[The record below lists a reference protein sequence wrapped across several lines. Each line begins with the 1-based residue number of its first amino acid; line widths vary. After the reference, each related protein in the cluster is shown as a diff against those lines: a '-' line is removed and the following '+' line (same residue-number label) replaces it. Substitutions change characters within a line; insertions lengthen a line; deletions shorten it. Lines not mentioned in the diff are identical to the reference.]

1 MKKSL
6 FAFFVSLS
14 LALAGVSSLSKAG
27 SLPVKAESEEAPR
40 FENEVE
46 ADRNELAFTLTGS
59 SLTPC
64 SQSFTLS
71 MQSVKIEA
79 YNNSTRYN
87 NVFVRIDDA
96 NYTDFQTAKK
106 NAEDAQDAAEK
117 ENKEYVPAV
126 YNATVF
132 NVSNSK
138 ASATTIVLPN
148 FIDYGT
154 LFRLQVSSI
163 EANVCYDYD
172 SKSLSYA
179 NIKEIIIPEGYQ
191 KISTDAFLGAKEAG
205 VAIKAASSG
214 PGENWEEGWTDA
226 DVEYGVALTSSQQR
240 ALEVRTTGIT
250 TFGEG
255 KSFFVGYFNP
265 ESPETNKP
273 LTMEYRLLDSNDNPV
288 GQTQYYELPKAST
301 TLDYDAVGTIAG
313 KAKDDRSVDVEIPEG
328 THIDESSIIFHNIFR
343 LVKNGS
349 GSGVI
354 IEPDSEP
361 LKATPVRSYSRV
373 MNFGDFLE
381 VSSGKA
387 SYFAGYSRFSLKAN
401 LKTEIFESINPNVY
415 NQNKAS
421 IDNGTLRVRISLSSL
436 GSAKYR
442 VVYEGENG
450 ETIVSTILVRTP
462 IGTINLSN
470 GEEIGFLIKDSDVG
484 EGFSFSKVRSLRLC
498 GFYLQVDLYNGNK
511 NSIVNNSK
519 KSVRF
524 GSIDILPQGGLSELK
539 VIDLAAYF
547 AISYSCYVG
556 LFALLAVGYFF
567 YCKKKYRNDEF
578 RRVNPK
584 KYWLKSLRNLFGYGL
599 IFSSIL
605 FIVAR
610 WGLLSSTVVVFN
622 ILDVW
627 VIVFT
632 IAGAIFLGLAIKE
645 FVVSIKQTMERKKKE
660 KLHLDAD
667 VAEDGTK

>member
-6 FAFFVSLS
+6 FAFFASLS
-14 LALAGVSSLSKAG
+14 LALAGASAFSKAG
-27 SLPVKAESEEAPR
+27 SFSVKAESESAPR

-46 ADRNELAFTLTGS
+46 ADRNELAFTLTSS

-87 NVFVRIDDA
+87 NVFVRIDDS

-106 NAEDAQDAAEK
+106 NAEDAKEAAEN
-117 ENKEYVPAV
+117 EGKEYVPAV

-132 NVSNSK
+132 NVANSK
-138 ASATTIVLPN
+138 AANNVIVLPN

-154 LFRLQVSSI
+154 LFRLQVTSI
-163 EANVCYDYD
+163 EANACYDYD
-172 SKSLSYA
+172 SKSISYA

-191 KISTDAFLGAKEAG
+191 KISSNAFLGAKEAG
-205 VAIKAASSG
+205 VAIKTASASA
-214 PGENWEEGWTDA
+214 GENWEEGWTDA
-226 DVEYGVALTSSQQR
+226 DVEYGVTLTSTQQR
-240 ALEVRTTGIT
+240 ALEVRTTGTT

-255 KSFFVGYFNP
+255 KSFFVGYFDKAK
-265 ESPETNKP
+265 PETNKP
-273 LTMEYRLLDSNDNPV
+273 LTMEYHLLDSGNNPV

-313 KAKDDRSVDVEIPEG
+313 KAKDDRSVDIEIPEG
-328 THIDESSIIFHNIFR
+328 THIDESSIVFHNILR
-343 LVKNGS
+343 LAKNEQGK
-349 GSGVI
+349 VV

-361 LKATPVRSYSRV
+361 LKATPTRSYSQV

-381 VSSGKA
+381 VSPGKA
-387 SYFAGYSRFSLKAN
+387 SYIAGYSRFSLKAH
-401 LKTEIFESINPNVY
+401 LKTEIFETINPTVY
-415 NQNKAS
+415 KQNKAL
-421 IDNGTLRVRISLSSL
+421 IDSGTLRVRISLSSL
-436 GSAKYR
+436 GSASYR
-442 VVYEGENG
+442 VVYEGKNG
-450 ETIVSTILVRTP
+450 EEITSTIPVRTP

-470 GEEIGFLIKDSDVG
+470 GEEIGFLIEDAKVG

-498 GFYLQVDLYNGNK
+498 GFYVQIDLYNGNK
-511 NSIVNNSK
+511 NSIANNSK
-519 KSVRF
+519 KSIRF
-524 GSIDILPQGGLSELK
+524 ASIDILPQGGVSELK
-539 VIDLAAYF
+539 TTNLAVYF
-547 AISYSCYVG
+547 AVAYSCYVAA
-556 LFALLAVGYFF
+556 FCLLAVGYFF

-610 WGLLSSTVVVFN
+610 WGLLDSTVVVFN
-622 ILDVW
+622 TLDVW

-632 IAGAIFLGLAIKE
+632 LAGAIFLGLAIKE

>member
-343 LVKNGS
+343 LAKNGS

-387 SYFAGYSRFSLKAN
+387 SYFAGYSHFSLKAK
-401 LKTEIFESINPNVY
+401 LKPEIFESINPNVY

-442 VVYEGENG
+442 VAYEGENG